1 MSEAAV
7 TGYAVEWLDLR
18 EDADAAARNA
28 ELVDLLIPSLA
39 DASLT
44 IRDLGCGTGSMGRW
58 LAARLPGPQRW
69 ILHDRDPAL
78 LAEAATRPPE
88 TAADGAPVTVT
99 LEQGDATGLRA
110 TNLAGT
116 SLVTASALLDLLTA
130 EEVAGLASAC
140 AGAGCPTLLTLT
152 VAGRVEFLP
161 ADPLDAE
168 LAAAFDDHQ
177 RRTVGG
183 GTAPVIR
190 SPQTSSA
197 PDPSHALPGAA
208 ADPSQ
213 QALPGAGPDPYQ
225 KALPGA
231 APDPSQQAPPGA
243 GPDLYQQA
251 LPGAGPDPFQQAL
264 PEVAPDPSQQAP
276 SDAAADS
283 PREPSADAVSE
294 PSLPARTDT
303 ASRPS
308 GPAVRRLLGPDAAD
322 AAAAAF
328 ERSGMV
334 VHRRPS
340 PWRLGPAQAE
350 LTAQWLRG
358 WVAAAVEQR
367 PDLADPAEAY
377 LRRRL
382 AACAAGALRVVI
394 GHDDL
399 LALPPAGRS

>member
-7 TGYAVEWLDLR
+7 TRYAVEWLDLR

-58 LAARLPGPQRW
+58 LAGRLPGPQRW

-78 LAEAATRPPE
+78 LAEAVTRPPE
-88 TAADGAPVTVT
+88 TSADGAPVTVT
-99 LEQGDATGLRA
+99 LEQGDATDLRA
-110 TNLAGT
+110 TDLAGT

-130 EEVAGLASAC
+130 EEVAGLASVC
-140 AGAGCPTLLTLT
+140 ARAGCPTLLTLT
-152 VAGRVEFLP
+152 VAGKVEFLP
-161 ADPLDAE
+161 TDPLDAE

-177 RRTVGG
+177 RRTVGD
-183 GTAPVIR
+183 GTAPAAR
-190 SPQTSSA
+190 PPQTSSA
-197 PDPSHALPGAA
+197 P
-208 ADPSQ
+208 DPSQ
-213 QALPGAGPDPYQ
+213 QALPGAGPDP
-225 KALPGA
+225 
-231 APDPSQQAPPGA
+231 S
-243 GPDLYQQA
+243 QQA
-251 LPGAGPDPFQQAL
+251 LPGAGPDPSQQAL
-264 PEVAPDPSQQAP
+264 PGAGPDPSQPALPGVASDPSPQALSEAP
-276 SDAAADS
+276 ADS
-283 PREPSADAVSE
+283 PPEPSARAVPE
-294 PSLPARTDT
+294 PSRPARSGTP
-303 ASRPS
+303 SRPS
-308 GPAVRRLLGPDAAD
+308 GPVARRLLGPDAAD
-322 AAAAAF
+322 AATAAF

-358 WVAAAVEQR
+358 WVASAVEQR
-367 PDLADPAEAY
+367 PDMAGPAEAY

-382 AACAAGALRVVI
+382 AACAAGALQVVI

>member
-7 TGYAVEWLDLR
+7 TRYAVEWLDLR
-18 EDADAAARNA
+18 EDADAAARNT
-28 ELVDLLIPSLA
+28 ELVDLLVPSLA

-58 LAARLPGPQRW
+58 LAGRLPGPQRW

-110 TNLAGT
+110 TDLART

-140 AGAGCPTLLTLT
+140 ARAGCPTLLTLT

-183 GTAPVIR
+183 GTDPVVR
-190 SPQTSSA
+190 SPQTVSA
-197 PDPSHALPGAA
+197 LEPSQQALPGAAPFQQALPGAA
-208 ADPSQ
+208 ADPFQ
-213 QALPGAGPDPYQ
+213 QALPGAGPDP
-225 KALPGA
+225 
-231 APDPSQQAPPGA
+231 SQQA
-243 GPDLYQQA
+243 L
-251 LPGAGPDPFQQAL
+251 
-264 PEVAPDPSQQAP
+264 

-283 PREPSADAVSE
+283 PRQPSAGAVPE
-294 PSLPARTDT
+294 PPRSAHAGT
-303 ASRPS
+303 AHHSS
-308 GPAVRRLLGPDAAD
+308 GPAARRLLGPDAAD
-322 AAAAAF
+322 AATAAF

-334 VHRRPS
+334 VHRRQS
-340 PWRLGPAQAE
+340 PWRLRPAQAE

-382 AACAAGALRVVI
+382 AACAAGALQVVI